1 LAMRAYMRSKTVD
14 GAIDEGLAKQV
25 GLTGR
30 QIEEMYH
37 LMAIANFEDR
47 FAIPTAHR
55 EAGEDAQA
63 LRGDCG
69 FSFGNGCSDGRTETS
84 LFGTPAKPGTRRAKN
99 PMEMA

>member
-1 LAMRAYMRSKTVD
+1 M
-14 GAIDEGLAKQV
+14 IDEGLAKKV

-30 QIEEMYH
+30 QIEDMYH

-55 EAGEDAQA
+55 EVGEDAQA
-63 LRGDCG
+63 LRGGCG
-69 FSFGNGCSDGRTETS
+69 FTFGNGCSDGRTEAS
-84 LFGTPAKPGTRRAKN
+84 LFGTPAKTGARRATN